1 MSRVI
6 TLLVMGFMAFSCLS
20 CAKLKSISGAKGAKT
35 ELKTEN
41 EKASYALGMDIG
53 TQLRDVQS
61 NIDFDAFVQGIRDTL
76 EGKKTLL
83 TPEQAM
89 AIKTEFF
96 QKMQAEKSQKNTSEG
111 DLFLA
116 ENKKK
121 PGIIITPSGLQY
133 IILTAGKGP
142 KPVATDKVVVHYSG
156 TLIDGT
162 EFDSSYKR
170 GQPATFVLNQVIP
183 GWTEAIQL
191 MNVGA
196 KYRFFIPSQLAYGE
210 RGAGP
215 RIGPNATLIFEV
227 ELINIEK

>member
-1 MSRVI
+1 
-6 TLLVMGFMAFSCLS
+6 
-20 CAKLKSISGAKGAKT
+20 
-35 ELKTEN
+35 
-41 EKASYALGMDIG
+41 MDIG